1 MNHTTIVRATK
12 GGLYAAPLHPDSSMF
27 ARKFEKLHKA
37 AAQHIAEAQAAQ
49 ARLDKK
55 SSQSALYKALALET
69 EAANLAPEDDGL
81 RSTLNL
87 SATVIAYN
95 CGELNLA
102 CELAAKAQHNAPAWV
117 TQNLKVL
124 GMLIRYATQKT
135 PATASA
141 MR

>member
-1 MNHTTIVRATK
+1 
-12 GGLYAAPLHPDSSMF
+12 MF

-37 AAQHIAEAQAAQ
+37 AAQHVAEAQAAQ

-69 EAANLAPEDDGL
+69 EAANLAPEEDGL

-95 CGELNLA
+95 CGEMNLA
-102 CELAAKAQHNAPAWV
+102 SELAAKAQHNAPSWV
-117 TQNLKVL
+117 AQNLKVL
-124 GMLIRYATQKT
+124 GMLIRYSTQKP
-135 PATASA
+135 PATASV